1 LRIIV
6 RLLAGQD
13 VEKSTSIF
21 IKTDSKGCPV
31 IIPKF
36 IRDFILV
43 NKVNPSEKKRMIGAL
58 ITVLSISRVFP
69 TKVKPSLNT
78 VLDPFNGLSK
88 SIDNSLLIKSLKE
101 LKLYKAYSKNDRC
114 TLY

>member
-6 RLLAGQD
+6 RLLAGQE
-13 VEKSTSIF
+13 VEKSSSIF

-36 IRDFILV
+36 IRDFILI
-43 NKVNPSEKKRMIGAL
+43 NKVNLNEKKRMIGAL

-69 TKVKPSLNT
+69 TKEKPSLNT
-78 VLDPFNGLSK
+78 VLDPFNELSK
-88 SIDNSLLIKSLKE
+88 ILLIV
-101 LKLYKAYSKNDRC
+101 LY
-114 TLY
+114 